1 MGNQLFSISKLQLV
15 EGDGIDGVTNTFAAT
30 VWLVDFIIEA
40 LISEFVFVDVANTGA
55 YQRVL
60 GEPPG
65 FKPTPLYY
73 ALIFISLARDGNPEF
88 LIPKTEYGESGSI
101 KVFGLET

>member
-1 MGNQLFSISKLQLV
+1 MENQAFSISKLQLV

-40 LISEFVFVDVANTGA
+40 LISNFVFVDVANTGA

-73 ALIFISLARDGNPEF
+73 GLMFISLARDGNPEF
-88 LIPKTEYGESGSI
+88 LIPTTEYGESGSI